1 MLESGSTN
9 VINNILFILKIVISM
24 ITPQIIRSK
33 RKTLSLSINENAD
46 LVVRAPHRASYDEIQ
61 KFISEKSVWIDNK
74 QRLIKARLEDNKNQ
88 HSRGS
93 QCLYLGSLYPLKID
107 NSNVEP
113 ISFNGQMFTIT
124 NVNRE
129 RISLA
134 LKSWYKKRFI
144 EVALPRLS
152 YFSDK
157 YKLKVN
163 QVRVKEQKTLW
174 GSCSSKNNINL
185 NYLLIMAP
193 MKVIDYVIVHELV
206 HTIHKN
212 HSAKFWQKV
221 ETIMPN
227 YKDARNW
234 LKENGYRLRYL

>member
-1 MLESGSTN
+1 MLESGSTDD
-9 VINNILFILKIVISM
+9 INNILFILRIVISM

-74 QRLIKARLEDNKNQ
+74 QRLIKARLEDNLNQ
-88 HSRGS
+88 RSS
-93 QCLYLGSLYPLKID
+93 DKCLYLGSLYPLKID
-107 NSNVEP
+107 NNSIEP
-113 ISFNGQMFTIT
+113 VSFNGQMFTVT

-129 RISLA
+129 RISLS

>member
-1 MLESGSTN
+1 
-9 VINNILFILKIVISM
+9 M
-24 ITPQIIRSK
+24 ITPQIIRSN

-46 LVVRAPHRASYDEIQ
+46 LVVRAPHRLSDDEIQ
-61 KFISEKSVWIDNK
+61 KFISEKSTWINNK
-74 QRLIKARLEDNKNQ
+74 QRLIKAQLEDNENQ
-88 HSRGS
+88 HLRS

-113 ISFNGQMFTIT
+113 ISFNGHMFTT
-124 NVNRE
+124 ANVNRE
-129 RISLA
+129 EISLP

-144 EVALPRLS
+144 EVALPRLN

-193 MKVIDYVIVHELV
+193 MNVIDYVIVHELV

-212 HSAKFWQKV
+212 HSVNFWQKV
-221 ETIMPN
+221 ETIIPN
-227 YKDARNW
+227 YKDARYW
-234 LKENGYRLRYL
+234 LKENGHQLRRL